1 MDLGEVGIRSA
12 RPKMVVAA
20 IWTTSGHPRGLR
32 LDQGGPRGGRNPLHA
47 CQNRSGCNLAHF
59 WAPQWTQAGPGWT
72 EGGCNPAHFWARTRG
87 GLRWRETIR
96 RVRPKWSGC
105 HEPFLG
111 MPGRPTHREDVP
123 ILFSS
128 NMHIKILIRSL
139 AISDHCNYL
148 RGNLFMAP

>member
-1 MDLGEVGIRSA
+1 MARVDLGEVGIRSA

-72 EGGCNPAHFWARTRG
+72 EGGLQSRALLGTDKGWIKVEGDNP
-87 GLRWRETIR
+87 
-96 RVRPKWSGC
+96 
-105 HEPFLG
+105 
-111 MPGRPTHREDVP
+111 
-123 ILFSS
+123 
-128 NMHIKILIRSL
+128 
-139 AISDHCNYL
+139 
-148 RGNLFMAP
+148 